1 MGTVQHRQSGSLEER
16 RSPLMSV
23 KASLTNEAGPW
34 PRVAEQQSNAV
45 LPGEDGACADAL
57 FEAVTE
63 ARNDQ

>member
-1 MGTVQHRQSGSLEER
+1 
-16 RSPLMSV
+16 MSV